1 MIKQKIYII
10 DFDEL
15 FNILDEIKSVLS
27 FQTFNFNNLDIFL
40 KSLNQ
45 NESEPENFLIET
57 KKQNENKFKST
68 AIDKNS
74 LFFLEDLPSELS
86 KIIEKINIQL
96 IKKKYNYQ
104 SKINIENYIL
114 NLNSRTIVKNNKQL
128 KLTEKEIDIIL
139 FLNNNTNPQSVA
151 KLQNEVWGYSS
162 ELETHTVETHI
173 YRLRRKINN
182 IFNDDKFIVSYDKGY
197 LIEKK

>member
-45 NESEPENFLIET
+45 NESEPENFLIVT

-68 AIDKNS
+68 VIDKNS

-139 FLNNNTNPQSVA
+139 FLNNNTNPQSVE
-151 KLQNEVWGYSS
+151 KLQNVVWGYSS

-182 IFNDDKFIVSYDKGY
+182 IFNDNKFIVSYDKGY